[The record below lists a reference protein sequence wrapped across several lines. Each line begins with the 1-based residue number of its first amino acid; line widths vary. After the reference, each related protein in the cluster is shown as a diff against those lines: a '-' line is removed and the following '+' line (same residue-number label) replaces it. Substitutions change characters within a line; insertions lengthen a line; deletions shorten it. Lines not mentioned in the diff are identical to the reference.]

1 MLSTD
6 LTISEIVR
14 SDYRTAEVFKKYN
27 INYCCSGQVSLE
39 TACSIRELN
48 LEMIRLELEEV
59 SRNIQLS
66 QSLQFNEWK
75 LDFLVDYILNIH
87 HAYLHNALP
96 ALELSLVEFITGH
109 QRKHIELYS
118 IQQIFMELSE
128 ILQTHNKH
136 EEEIIFPYIKQIEAA
151 HRRKES
157 YGNLFVRTLR
167 KPLKNIEK
175 EHDEIAMLLKKL
187 KSCSNNYNFPVN
199 ACTNHQVLYHKFR
212 EFHDDLVQHI
222 HLENNILFPRAIQIE
237 NELLRL

>member
-87 HAYLHNALP
+87 HAYLHKALP
-96 ALELSLVEFITGH
+96 ALELSLVEFIAAH
-109 QRKHIELYS
+109 HRNHIELYS
-118 IQQIFMELSE
+118 IEQIFMELSE

-175 EHDEIAMLLKKL
+175 EHEEIAMFLKKL
-187 KSCSNNYNFPVN
+187 KSCTNNYNFPAN
-199 ACTNHQVLYHKFR
+199 ACTNHQVL
-212 EFHDDLVQHI
+212 
-222 HLENNILFPRAIQIE
+222 
-237 NELLRL
+237 

>member
-1 MLSTD
+1 MLSAD

-87 HAYLHNALP
+87 HAYLHKALP
-96 ALELSLVEFITGH
+96 ALELSLVEFIVGH
-109 QRKHIELYS
+109 HRNHIELYS